1 MQNRLNLLVRLA
13 KGKGASDIHIVQN
26 ENGRLQVFLRIQGRL
41 IPLAQ
46 DIFPPSFL
54 EYLRYA
60 SGMDLCRPHE
70 PQSGRISVQEE
81 EDQKAL
87 CQELRCSFL
96 ESAQTASC
104 TLRLLHQARSF
115 SLEQLTRD
123 QSAVFLLKKL
133 CSLEHGLIAACGPT
147 GSGKTTTMHA
157 LLARILQQGGRKIVT
172 LEDPVEIRQEGLI
185 QLAVQSQ
192 GRLSYEKGIE
202 ELMRHDPDVIFLG
215 ECRSEYCAAMA
226 VRAALTGHLVFTTL
240 HAGSGV
246 EAMRRLLDLGV
257 RLIDLQ
263 VVLQGLIIC
272 RLDHTDGQTQS
283 LYTLWQES
291 ELESLLHKGANP
303 HPTHVPEPLQSP
315 NRMRRQIQG
324 PRKPGKE
331 SKPA

>member
-13 KGKGASDIHIVQN
+13 KDKGASDIHIVQN

-41 IPLAQ
+41 IPLPQ

-54 EYLRYA
+54 EFLRYT

-70 PQSGRISVQEE
+70 PQSGRISVQEDE
-81 EDQKAL
+81 EEKGS
-87 CQELRCSFL
+87 CQDLRCSFL
-96 ESAQTASC
+96 ESARTASC

-115 SLEQLTRD
+115 PIEQLTRD
-123 QSAVFLLKKL
+123 QSAIRLLKKL
-133 CSLEHGLIAACGPT
+133 CNPEHGLIAACGPT
-147 GSGKTTTMHA
+147 GSGKTTTMHS
-157 LLARILQQGGRKIVT
+157 LLARILEQGGRKIVT

-240 HAGSGV
+240 HAGSGA

-263 VVLQGLIIC
+263 VVLKGLILC
-272 RLDHTDGQTQS
+272 RLDHTDGHTQS
-283 LYTLWQES
+283 LYTLWLES
-291 ELESLLHKGANP
+291 ELEALLQKGKNL
-303 HPTHVPEPLQSP
+303 HPTHTPKALPQP
-315 NRMRRQIQG
+315 QNRMNRLTQDSY
-324 PRKPGKE
+324 PSGKE
-331 SKPA
+331 PT